1 MPNITTNHA
10 IAYTNYNIN
19 KQNLAKF
26 GFALSLQKTIKGPL
40 QRKGRL
46 WSQPNYTE
54 LSLKL
59 SNYELRSLF
68 NKANCGLRITPPPSP
83 PLRGHGNQKDKKGKF
98 SIVKSQCSYIHE
110 HS

>member
-59 SNYELRSLF
+59 SNYELRTLLI
-68 NKANCGLRITPPPSP
+68 KQIVAYELPPPRP
-83 PLRGHGNQKDKKGKF
+83 RG
-98 SIVKSQCSYIHE
+98 SR
-110 HS
+110 